1 MKNQNEATEHSVM
14 EQCRAV
20 LSVWTEQRTM
30 ENVCRELG
38 LKRSQLM
45 QWQERAMSGMVQAL
59 SPREAQ
65 EERKPAL
72 ATVVRHLVER
82 MAAENEGQPPRLARR
97 LARVAESRPAAT
109 GE

>member
-1 MKNQNEATEHSVM
+1 
-14 EQCRAV
+14 
-20 LSVWTEQRTM
+20 
-30 ENVCRELG
+30 
-38 LKRSQLM
+38 
-45 QWQERAMSGMVQAL
+45 MSGMVQAL

-72 ATVVRHLVER
+72 VTVVRHLVER